1 MVGSISI
8 DDVVNACDEE
18 GISIKGYRPLY
29 HLLGDCLC
37 QKGILSNVF
46 PSPKRL
52 STTKN
57 VCTFDVVVKLGEY
70 HHFDNTISIASWE
83 KTKST
88 LGQYLFNYN
97 EFDNLFV
104 DLHRLQI
111 AMINFYGVRKGCK

>member
-1 MVGSISI
+1 MSI
-8 DDVVNACDEE
+8 DATFNACDDVK
-18 GISIKGYRPLY
+18 ISTNQYKVLY
-29 HLLGDCLC
+29 QFLGDCLC